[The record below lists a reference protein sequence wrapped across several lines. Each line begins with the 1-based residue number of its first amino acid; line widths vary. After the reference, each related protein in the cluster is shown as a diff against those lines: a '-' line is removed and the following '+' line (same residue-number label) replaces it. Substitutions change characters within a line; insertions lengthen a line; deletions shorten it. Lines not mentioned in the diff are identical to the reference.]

1 MKEYIKINQLV
12 YDALANEYAFRR
24 DNIGL
29 YSESTEYLG
38 NSLLKHASTKELIH
52 VLEVGPG
59 AGQILKYF
67 EDHGCRTVG
76 IELSDAMCQL
86 CKIQSPNS
94 IIIHSDIN
102 EIKLYGEQFD
112 LIYMGALIHLFPL
125 EDATKLIRKVWSW
138 LKEDGCIFINTTCHE
153 KSEEGFYRKQD
164 YVGESLRFRRHWN
177 ESDFECFVTSNGF
190 SILEKLYTDEQDRGK
205 NWIALIAKKEKA
217 DEKD

>member
-102 EIKLYGEQFD
+102 EIQLYREQFD

-138 LKEDGCIFINTTCHE
+138 LKEDGCIQHAMKNQRKDFIEN
-153 KSEEGFYRKQD
+153 K
-164 YVGESLRFRRHWN
+164 
-177 ESDFECFVTSNGF
+177 
-190 SILEKLYTDEQDRGK
+190 IM
-205 NWIALIAKKEKA
+205 
-217 DEKD
+217 